1 MMEYQ
6 DEVRS
11 IWSSGV
17 KHASA
22 AEQGHQRWRE
32 NFVSASSSSSQSRI
46 KVLRLELQLEPAELL
61 LTLRIQT
68 KVWDLS

>member
-1 MMEYQ
+1 MEYQ

-22 AEQGHQRWRE
+22 AEQRDTRGGERIL
-32 NFVSASSSSSQSRI
+32 SA
-46 KVLRLELQLEPAELL
+46 PAAAAPNLGL
-61 LTLRIQT
+61 
-68 KVWDLS
+68 KS